1 VFFSTVKTGL
11 EGEGQPQNTL
21 RINLPVCCPTK
32 KFSISFQTY
41 MKKRFL
47 PISLFLMDILT
58 TTAFSD

>member
-21 RINLPVCCPTK
+21 RINLPVCCPIKKLRASFQSSTK
-32 KFSISFQTY
+32 KQFLSIS
-41 MKKRFL
+41 L
-47 PISLFLMDILT
+47 SLMDILT